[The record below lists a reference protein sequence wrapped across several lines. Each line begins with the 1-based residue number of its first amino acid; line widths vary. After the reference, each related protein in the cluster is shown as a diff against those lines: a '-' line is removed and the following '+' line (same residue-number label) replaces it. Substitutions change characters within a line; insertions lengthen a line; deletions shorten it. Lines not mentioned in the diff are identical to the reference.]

1 MKRFVCSLTA
11 AAIAAAVVLAATSAG
26 PILLAQNTAPNEEM
40 QRAMQLALADNR
52 GSIKVNINSKG
63 IILNGCDTVAFF
75 KEGKPVAGDS
85 AIKST
90 YQGATYLFASTED
103 KAEFDKDPAKYAPQY
118 GGFCA
123 LGVALGVL
131 HDFESPNDFT
141 IYKGKLYLN
150 GNHTA
155 VTRFRADIDS
165 YIEKAEI
172 NWRRLTGS

>member
-40 QRAMQLALADNR
+40 QRAMELQAKSR

-63 IILNGCDTVAFF
+63 IILNGCDAVAFF

-90 YQGATYLFASTED
+90 YQGATYLFASAED

-123 LGVALGVL
+123 YGVLKGVL

-141 IYKGKLYLN
+141 VHKGKLYLN
-150 GNHTA
+150 GDHAA
-155 VTRFRADIDS
+155 VTRFRANIDS
-165 YIEKAEI
+165 NIEKADI
-172 NWRRLTGS
+172 NWLRLTGS